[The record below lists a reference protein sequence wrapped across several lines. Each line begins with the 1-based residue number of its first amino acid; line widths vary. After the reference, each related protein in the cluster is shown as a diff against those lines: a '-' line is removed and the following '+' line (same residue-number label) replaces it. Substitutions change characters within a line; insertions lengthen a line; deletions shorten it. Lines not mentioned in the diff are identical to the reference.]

1 MMWVVPGVSPG
12 QPANGRPASPQPRSA
27 AREPEDSKLIY
38 HGSRSAPPPA
48 RQQQQQAQPEKAT
61 AQTFKRDEQK
71 VGRND
76 PCPCGS
82 GKKFK
87 KCHGAGTDEASV

>member
-1 MMWVVPGVSPG
+1 MP
-12 QPANGRPASPQPRSA
+12 A

-38 HGSRSAPPPA
+38 HGTR
-48 RQQQQQAQPEKAT
+48 RQPEAPQ
-61 AQTFKRDEQK
+61 ASRAPVQTFKRDVDK

-82 GKKFK
+82 GKKYK
-87 KCHGAGTDEASV
+87 KCHGITAGDTDEASP